1 MIDSLRR
8 LYEMVL
14 EHRTY
19 DPKKSRTAKLF
30 QAGRAKM
37 AQKVGEEAIEIAIEA
52 VQDRRDLVIAES
64 ADLIYNLTV
73 LWADMG
79 IRPDDI
85 WAEIRRREEMFGIA
99 EKLPKNP
106 EKAQTV
112 ESSGRS
118 A

>member
-8 LYEMVL
+8 LYDTVL
-14 EHRTY
+14 EHRTL

-52 VQDRRDLVIAES
+52 VQDRRDLVVAES

-73 LWADMG
+73 LWAEMG
-79 IRPDDI
+79 IKPDDI

-106 EKAQTV
+106 ERAQTT
-112 ESSGRS
+112 ESPGRLP
-118 A
+118 